1 MKQYH
6 EYILNK
12 PWKIYFSKLKI
23 FEKIEW
29 TEWLQCLGQGAFY
42 LSASILLFAWLL
54 LRILF
59 YPFTRFCVVLRLH
72 QRAKKREA
80 ARKRKEEQKKKNFFE
95 ELGHI

>member
-1 MKQYH
+1 MEQYN

-29 TEWLQCLGQGAFY
+29 TEWLQCLGQGTFY
-42 LSASILLFAWLL
+42 LGVGILLFAWLL

-59 YPFTRFCVVLRLH
+59 YPFTRFCVVLKFH

>member
-23 FEKIEW
+23 FEKVEW

-42 LSASILLFAWLL
+42 LSAGILLLAWLL

>member
-23 FEKIEW
+23 FEKVEW
-29 TEWLQCLGQGAFY
+29 TEWLQCIGQGALY
-42 LSASILLFAWLL
+42 LGAGILLLAWLL

-80 ARKRKEEQKKKNFFE
+80 ARKRKEEQKKEK
-95 ELGHI
+95 LL

>member
-23 FEKIEW
+23 FEKVEW

-42 LSASILLFAWLL
+42 LSAGIFLFAWLL